1 MRQSD
6 LLAARTR
13 RSSHTAAID
22 LRDDRQPAVEPLI
35 ETTETFADL
44 DVQAD
49 ESRLEQF
56 KTLTGRVA
64 VVTGGAG
71 EVGRAIAFALLQ
83 AGARV
88 CVLDHDADGLRATAA
103 DAESAA
109 PIVYLQCDL
118 GSVADI
124 EGAAEFI
131 ARFDRPVDV
140 LVHGAD
146 CHVVAGVDGDVADLD
161 EQYLL
166 NVRGPYVLTQALGE
180 QLQAGPGHVVF
191 LEEGLETVADDLQY
205 AITRAAV
212 DAYASGLREAVEDDA
227 VRVTTVR
234 HDRDVDPADVA
245 DAVMGAVEMP
255 PHLELADVHIRA
267 VDSPL

>member
-13 RSSHTAAID
+13 RSTGSPEID
-22 LRDDRQPAVEPLI
+22 LREPPRVVAELA
-35 ETTETFADL
+35 EDQEAEA
-44 DVQAD
+44 QSA
-49 ESRLEQF
+49 RLEQF

-71 EVGRAIAFALLQ
+71 PIGRSIAFALLD

-88 CVLDHDADGLRATAA
+88 CVLDHDAEGLRATA
-103 DAESAA
+103 SAA
-109 PIVYLQCDL
+109 QNASPIVYLQCDL
-118 GSVADI
+118 GSVGDI
-124 EGAAEFI
+124 EEAAEFI

-146 CHVVAGVDGDVADLD
+146 CHVVAGVNGDVADLD

-166 NVRGPYVLTQALGE
+166 NVRGPYVLTQALGA
-180 QLQAGPGHVVF
+180 QLEAGPGHVVF
-191 LEEGLETVADDLQY
+191 LEESLETVADDLQY

-212 DAYASGLREAVEDDA
+212 GAFAAGLREAVDDDP
-227 VRVTTVR
+227 VRVTTIR
-234 HDRDVDPADVA
+234 HDVSVDPDDVA

-267 VDSPL
+267 VDPSQ